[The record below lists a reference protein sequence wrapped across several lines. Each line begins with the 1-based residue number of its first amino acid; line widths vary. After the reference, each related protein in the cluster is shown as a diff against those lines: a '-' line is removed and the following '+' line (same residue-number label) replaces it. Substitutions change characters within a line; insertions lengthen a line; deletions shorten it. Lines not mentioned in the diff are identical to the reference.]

1 MAVHSSEL
9 ECGKRC
15 VHVGYGEAHVCNP
28 DFPPKGN
35 VLSQPRGVRRDT
47 SGNVINKFCTSAL
60 HMKTWWPKV
69 QHLVVSHCKLEQS
82 RLELD
87 SGNCGG
93 SYLTHQDT
101 QSQV

>member
-1 MAVHSSEL
+1 MAVHSSGL

-60 HMKTWWPKV
+60 HMKLGGPKFSN
-69 QHLVVSHCKLEQS
+69 LSCRTASWNSRGWSWILATVVA
-82 RLELD
+82 
-87 SGNCGG
+87 
-93 SYLTHQDT
+93 
-101 QSQV
+101 VI